1 MSPSLAGD
9 GLSAERRHDFVGS
22 AAGRA
27 GFQTALEFPELPSL
41 VRHVF
46 GPGGVGKSTPLHGSR
61 LLLA

>member
-1 MSPSLAGD
+1 MSPCLAD
-9 GLSAERRHDFVGS
+9 GLSAERRHNFVGS

-41 VRHVF
+41 VQHVF
-46 GPGGVGKSTPLHGSR
+46 GPGVGKSSPLHESR